1 MPRPRQTPDQ
11 ILSRA
16 EIQKAYRERQKQARE
31 QELRQKGMP
40 ASPPIPSM
48 PGTPRWTAM
57 LDAARA
63 QIETARDEMQSYYE
77 ERSEQ
82 WQEGEKGEAMQ
93 EQLER
98 LEAAIEALQEA
109 L

>member
-1 MPRPRQTPDQ
+1 MPRPRQTPDH

-31 QELRQKGMP
+31 QELQQKGMP
-40 ASPPIPSM
+40 ASRPIPSM
-48 PGTPRWTAM
+48 PNTPRWTAM

-93 EQLER
+93 ERITQLET
-98 LEAAIEALQEA
+98 AIEALQEA